1 MSKSKSKIKAQKKQ
15 LKTSVSSLT
24 SATSDAL
31 DMVMASTES
40 TDQLLER
47 LGISRQEA
55 YAMITSDDEVESC
68 REDLRTAML
77 ARTWRLWGD
86 GADDEVVSNR
96 LWRIVRKHLHVLAE
110 AVLTAKLNGFAV
122 LRYVYVQEE
131 DGFLNIDIISD
142 KSSEL
147 DKYTPKTDGSLVYT
161 GGSGEETVDT
171 KVEYLLLTHRA
182 TSTNPAGEMSGAR
195 LYPAVALR
203 KHGFIYAAQ
212 FIQRYAQPLLITKT
226 NSNSTDV
233 DDETAKVYSL
243 LSGGAMNMNREDDI
257 VMLQNNA
264 DGQAF
269 QRLDR
274 MANSRIQKYM
284 LGKVKTSDLENGSR
298 AAQETEENTKGD
310 RIDGYLHLLNLAAQ
324 HLVDALLMV
333 NEAYGIT
340 IQAPKG
346 LWFEFNK
353 KTEIDIKRADR
364 DTKYAKD
371 ANLRF
376 TEDYYIDVLG
386 FEPNHFVLAEEAA
399 TPTADNASL
408 SARLSDKYKQG
419 NPLNAFSQPKIDAIA
434 SALDECES
442 FADFEAKLSGMDLS
456 EGDNALIQRVLGDAV
471 HEFIKGS
478 EAQNHG

>member
-1 MSKSKSKIKAQKKQ
+1 MLMKFRKKKIAATVQT
-15 LKTSVSSLT
+15 LITDTDNALESLMGSGE
-24 SATSDAL
+24 SA
-31 DMVMASTES
+31 
-40 TDQLLER
+40 DQLLTR
-47 LGISRQEA
+47 LGVSRQQAFET
-55 YAMITSDDEVESC
+55 ISSDDEVESC

-77 ARTWRLWGD
+77 SKTFRLWGED
-86 GADDEVVSNR
+86 ANDDEINR
-96 LWRIVRKHLHVLAE
+96 LWRIMRKHLPVLVE
-110 AVLTAKLNGFAV
+110 AVLTAKLNGYAV
-122 LRYVYVQEE
+122 IRYVYEQEE
-131 DGFLNIDIISD
+131 DGFLSVGKVSD
-142 KSSEL
+142 KSTEL
-147 DKYTPKTDGSLVYT
+147 DKYTPKADGSLTYY
-161 GGSGEETVDT
+161 SDNGEVTVDT
-171 KVEYLLLTHRA
+171 NVVFLLLTNRA
-182 TSTNPAGEMSGAR
+182 TSTNPAGEMAGAR
-195 LYPAVALR
+195 LYPAVAIR
-203 KHGFIYAAQ
+203 KQGFIYAAQ
-212 FIQRYAQPLLITKT
+212 FIKRYAQPYM
-226 NSNSTDV
+226 V
-233 DDETAKVYSL
+233 GYVEGETETFSSKLFSFIA
-243 LSGGAMNMNREDDI
+243 GGAIAVNREDRI
-257 VMLQNNA
+257 EMLQNNA

-269 QRLDR
+269 QRLEQV
-274 MANSRIQKYM
+274 ANRRIQKAL

-298 AAQETEENTKGD
+298 AAQETEEETKGD
-310 RIDGYLHLLNLAAQ
+310 RIDGYLYMLGLAAQ
-324 HLVDALLMV
+324 HMVDALLMV
-333 NEAYGIT
+333 NEAYGKT
-340 IQAPKG
+340 IHAPKG

-399 TPTADNASL
+399 TPTVGNASL

>member
-1 MSKSKSKIKAQKKQ
+1 MLMKFRKKKIAATVQT
-15 LKTSVSSLT
+15 LITDTDNALESLMGSGE
-24 SATSDAL
+24 SA
-31 DMVMASTES
+31 
-40 TDQLLER
+40 DQLLKR
-47 LGISRQEA
+47 LGVSRQQAFET
-55 YAMITSDDEVESC
+55 ISSDDEVESC

-77 ARTWRLWGD
+77 SKTFRLWGED
-86 GADDEVVSNR
+86 ANDDEINR
-96 LWRIVRKHLHVLAE
+96 LWRIMRKHLPVLVE
-110 AVLTAKLNGFAV
+110 AVLTAKLNGYAV
-122 LRYVYVQEE
+122 IRYVYEQEE
-131 DGFLNIDIISD
+131 DGFLSVGKVSD
-142 KSSEL
+142 KSTEL
-147 DKYTPKTDGSLVYT
+147 DKYTPKADGSLTYY
-161 GGSGEETVDT
+161 SDNGEVTVDT
-171 KVEYLLLTHRA
+171 NVVFLLLTNRA
-182 TSTNPAGEMSGAR
+182 TSTNPAGEMAGAR
-195 LYPAVALR
+195 LYPAVAIR
-203 KHGFIYAAQ
+203 KQGFIYAAQ
-212 FIQRYAQPLLITKT
+212 FIKRYAQPYMVGYIEG
-226 NSNSTDV
+226 
-233 DDETAKVYSL
+233 ETESFSSKLFSFIA
-243 LSGGAMNMNREDDI
+243 GGAIAVNREDRI
-257 VMLQNNA
+257 EMLQNNA

-269 QRLDR
+269 QRLEQV
-274 MANSRIQKYM
+274 ANRRIQKAL

-298 AAQETEENTKGD
+298 AAQETEEETKGD
-310 RIDGYLHLLNLAAQ
+310 RIDGYLYMLGLAAQ
-324 HLVDALLMV
+324 HMVDALLMV
-333 NEAYGIT
+333 NEAYGKT
-340 IQAPKG
+340 IHAPKG

-386 FEPNHFVLAEEAA
+386 FEPNHFVLAEEAT
-399 TPTADNASL
+399 TPTVGNASL

>member
-1 MSKSKSKIKAQKKQ
+1 MLMKFRKKKIAATVQT
-15 LKTSVSSLT
+15 LITDTDNALESLMGSGE
-24 SATSDAL
+24 SA
-31 DMVMASTES
+31 
-40 TDQLLER
+40 DQLLTR
-47 LGISRQEA
+47 LGVSRQQAFET
-55 YAMITSDDEVESC
+55 ISSDDEVESC

-77 ARTWRLWGD
+77 SKTFRLWGED
-86 GADDEVVSNR
+86 ANDDEINR
-96 LWRIVRKHLHVLAE
+96 LWRIMRKHLPVLVE
-110 AVLTAKLNGFAV
+110 AVLTAKLNGYAV
-122 LRYVYVQEE
+122 IRYVYEQEE
-131 DGFLNIDIISD
+131 DGFLSVGKVSD
-142 KSSEL
+142 KSTEL
-147 DKYTPKTDGSLVYT
+147 DKYTPKADGSLTYY
-161 GGSGEETVDT
+161 SDNGEVTVDT
-171 KVEYLLLTHRA
+171 NVVYLLLTNRA
-182 TSTNPAGEMSGAR
+182 TSTNPAGEMAGAR
-195 LYPAVALR
+195 LYPAVAIR
-203 KHGFIYAAQ
+203 KQGFIYAAQ
-212 FIQRYAQPLLITKT
+212 FIKRYAQPYM
-226 NSNSTDV
+226 V
-233 DDETAKVYSL
+233 GYVEGETETFSSKLFSFIA
-243 LSGGAMNMNREDDI
+243 GGAIAVNREDRI
-257 VMLQNNA
+257 EMLQNNA

-269 QRLDR
+269 QRLEQV
-274 MANSRIQKYM
+274 ANRRIQKAL

-298 AAQETEENTKGD
+298 AAQETEEETKGD
-310 RIDGYLHLLNLAAQ
+310 RIDGYLYMLGLAAQ
-324 HLVDALLMV
+324 HMVDALLMV
-333 NEAYGIT
+333 NEAYGKT
-340 IQAPKG
+340 IHAPKG

-386 FEPNHFVLAEEAA
+386 FEPNHFVLAEEATA
-399 TPTADNASL
+399 PTSGNASL

>member
-1 MSKSKSKIKAQKKQ
+1 MLMKFRKKKIAATVQT
-15 LKTSVSSLT
+15 LITDTDNALESLMGSGE
-24 SATSDAL
+24 SA
-31 DMVMASTES
+31 
-40 TDQLLER
+40 DQLLTR
-47 LGISRQEA
+47 LGVSRQQAFET
-55 YAMITSDDEVESC
+55 ISSDDEVESC

-77 ARTWRLWGD
+77 SKTFRLWGED
-86 GADDEVVSNR
+86 ANDDEINR
-96 LWRIVRKHLHVLAE
+96 LWRIMRKHLPVLVE
-110 AVLTAKLNGFAV
+110 AVLTAKLNGYAV
-122 LRYVYVQEE
+122 IRYVYEQEE
-131 DGFLNIDIISD
+131 DGFLSVGKVSD
-142 KSSEL
+142 KSTEL
-147 DKYTPKTDGSLVYT
+147 DKYTPKADGSLTYY
-161 GGSGEETVDT
+161 SDNGEVTVDT
-171 KVEYLLLTHRA
+171 NVVFLLLTNRA
-182 TSTNPAGEMSGAR
+182 TSTNPAGEMAGAR
-195 LYPAVALR
+195 LYPAVAIR
-203 KHGFIYAAQ
+203 KQGFIYAAQ
-212 FIQRYAQPLLITKT
+212 FIKRYAQPYM
-226 NSNSTDV
+226 V
-233 DDETAKVYSL
+233 GYVEGETETFSSKLFSFIA
-243 LSGGAMNMNREDDI
+243 GGAIAVNREDRI
-257 VMLQNNA
+257 EMLQNNA

-269 QRLDR
+269 QRLEQV
-274 MANSRIQKYM
+274 ANRRIQKAL

-386 FEPNHFVLAEEAA
+386 FEPNHFVLAEEAT
-399 TPTADNASL
+399 TPTVGNASL

>member
-1 MSKSKSKIKAQKKQ
+1 MLMKFRKKKIAATVQT
-15 LKTSVSSLT
+15 LITDTDNALESLMGSGE
-24 SATSDAL
+24 SA
-31 DMVMASTES
+31 
-40 TDQLLER
+40 DQLLTR
-47 LGISRQEA
+47 LGVSRQQAFET
-55 YAMITSDDEVESC
+55 ISSDDEVESC

-77 ARTWRLWGD
+77 SKTFRLWGED
-86 GADDEVVSNR
+86 ANDDEINR
-96 LWRIVRKHLHVLAE
+96 LWRIMRKHLPVLVE
-110 AVLTAKLNGFAV
+110 AVLTAKLNGYAV
-122 LRYVYVQEE
+122 IRYVYEQEE
-131 DGFLNIDIISD
+131 DGFLSVSKVSD
-142 KSSEL
+142 KSTEL
-147 DKYTPKTDGSLVYT
+147 DKYTPKADGSLTYY
-161 GGSGEETVDT
+161 SDNGEVTVDT
-171 KVEYLLLTHRA
+171 NVVFLLLTNRA
-182 TSTNPAGEMSGAR
+182 TSTNPAGEMAGAR
-195 LYPAVALR
+195 LYPAVAIR
-203 KHGFIYAAQ
+203 KQGFIYAAQ
-212 FIQRYAQPLLITKT
+212 FIKRYAQPYM
-226 NSNSTDV
+226 V
-233 DDETAKVYSL
+233 GYVEGETETFSSKLFSFIA
-243 LSGGAMNMNREDDI
+243 GGAIAVNREDRI
-257 VMLQNNA
+257 EMLQNNA

-269 QRLDR
+269 QRLEQV
-274 MANSRIQKYM
+274 ANRRIQKAL

-298 AAQETEENTKGD
+298 AAQETEEETKGD
-310 RIDGYLHLLNLAAQ
+310 RIDGYLYMLGLAAQ
-324 HLVDALLMV
+324 HMVDALLMV
-333 NEAYGIT
+333 NEAYGKT
-340 IQAPKG
+340 IHAPKG

-386 FEPNHFVLAEEAA
+386 FEPNHFVLAEEATA
-399 TPTADNASL
+399 PTSGNASL

>member
-1 MSKSKSKIKAQKKQ
+1 MLMKFRKKKIAATVQT
-15 LKTSVSSLT
+15 LITDTDNALESLMGSGE
-24 SATSDAL
+24 SA
-31 DMVMASTES
+31 
-40 TDQLLER
+40 DQLLTR
-47 LGISRQEA
+47 LGVSRQQAFET
-55 YAMITSDDEVESC
+55 ISSDDEVESC

-77 ARTWRLWGD
+77 SKTFRLWGED
-86 GADDEVVSNR
+86 ANDDEINR
-96 LWRIVRKHLHVLAE
+96 LWRIMRKHLPVLVE
-110 AVLTAKLNGFAV
+110 AVLTAKLNGYAV
-122 LRYVYVQEE
+122 IRYVYEQEE
-131 DGFLNIDIISD
+131 DGFLSVGKVSD
-142 KSSEL
+142 KSTEL
-147 DKYTPKTDGSLVYT
+147 DKYTPKADGSLTYY
-161 GGSGEETVDT
+161 SDNGEVTVDT
-171 KVEYLLLTHRA
+171 NVVYLLLTNRA
-182 TSTNPAGEMSGAR
+182 TSTNPAGEMAGAR
-195 LYPAVALR
+195 LYPAVAIR
-203 KHGFIYAAQ
+203 KQGFIYAAQ
-212 FIQRYAQPLLITKT
+212 FIKRYAQPYMVGYIEG
-226 NSNSTDV
+226 
-233 DDETAKVYSL
+233 ETESFSSKLFSFIA
-243 LSGGAMNMNREDDI
+243 GGAIAVNREDRI
-257 VMLQNNA
+257 EMLQNNA

-269 QRLDR
+269 QRLEQV
-274 MANSRIQKYM
+274 ANRRIQKAL

-298 AAQETEENTKGD
+298 AAQETEEETKGD
-310 RIDGYLHLLNLAAQ
+310 RIDGYLYMLGLAAQ
-324 HLVDALLMV
+324 HMVDALLMV
-333 NEAYGIT
+333 NEAYGKT
-340 IQAPKG
+340 IHAPKG

-386 FEPNHFVLAEEAA
+386 FEPNHFVLAEEAT
-399 TPTADNASL
+399 TPTAGNASL

>member
-1 MSKSKSKIKAQKKQ
+1 MLMKFRKKKIAATVQT
-15 LKTSVSSLT
+15 LITDTDNALESLMGSGE
-24 SATSDAL
+24 SA
-31 DMVMASTES
+31 
-40 TDQLLER
+40 DQLLTR
-47 LGISRQEA
+47 LGVSRQQAFET
-55 YAMITSDDEVESC
+55 ISSDDEVESC

-77 ARTWRLWGD
+77 SKTFRLWGED
-86 GADDEVVSNR
+86 ANDDEINR
-96 LWRIVRKHLHVLAE
+96 LWRIMRKHLPVLVE
-110 AVLTAKLNGFAV
+110 AVLTAKLNGYAV
-122 LRYVYVQEE
+122 IRYVYEQEE
-131 DGFLNIDIISD
+131 DGFLSVGKVSD
-142 KSSEL
+142 KSTEL
-147 DKYTPKTDGSLVYT
+147 DKYTPKADGSLTYY
-161 GGSGEETVDT
+161 SDNGEVTVDT
-171 KVEYLLLTHRA
+171 NVVFLLLTNRA
-182 TSTNPAGEMSGAR
+182 TSTNPAGEMAGAR
-195 LYPAVALR
+195 LYPAVAIR
-203 KHGFIYAAQ
+203 KQGFIYAAQ
-212 FIQRYAQPLLITKT
+212 FIKRYAQPYMVGYIEG
-226 NSNSTDV
+226 
-233 DDETAKVYSL
+233 ETESFSSKLFSFIA
-243 LSGGAMNMNREDDI
+243 GGAIAVNREDRI
-257 VMLQNNA
+257 EMLQNNA

-269 QRLDR
+269 QRLEQV
-274 MANSRIQKYM
+274 ANRRIQKAL

-298 AAQETEENTKGD
+298 AAQETEEETKGD
-310 RIDGYLHLLNLAAQ
+310 RIDGYLYMLGLAAQ
-324 HLVDALLMV
+324 HMVDALLMV
-333 NEAYGIT
+333 NEAYGKT
-340 IQAPKG
+340 IHAPKG

-386 FEPNHFVLAEEAA
+386 FEPNHFVLAEEAT
-399 TPTADNASL
+399 TPTAGNASL

>member
-1 MSKSKSKIKAQKKQ
+1 MLMKFRKKKIAATVQT
-15 LKTSVSSLT
+15 LITDTDNALESLMGSGE
-24 SATSDAL
+24 SA
-31 DMVMASTES
+31 
-40 TDQLLER
+40 DQLLTR
-47 LGISRQEA
+47 LGVSRQQAFET
-55 YAMITSDDEVESC
+55 ISSDDEVESC

-77 ARTWRLWGD
+77 SKTFRLWGED
-86 GADDEVVSNR
+86 ANDDEINR
-96 LWRIVRKHLHVLAE
+96 LWRIMRKHLPVLVE
-110 AVLTAKLNGFAV
+110 AVLTAKLNGYAV
-122 LRYVYVQEE
+122 IRYVYEQEE
-131 DGFLNIDIISD
+131 DGFLSVGKVSD
-142 KSSEL
+142 KSTEL
-147 DKYTPKTDGSLVYT
+147 DKYTPKADGSLTYY
-161 GGSGEETVDT
+161 SDNGEVTVDT
-171 KVEYLLLTHRA
+171 NVVFLLLTNRA
-182 TSTNPAGEMSGAR
+182 TSTNPAGEMAGAR
-195 LYPAVALR
+195 LYPAVAIR
-203 KHGFIYAAQ
+203 KQGFIYAAQ
-212 FIQRYAQPLLITKT
+212 FIKRYAQPYMVGYIEG
-226 NSNSTDV
+226 
-233 DDETAKVYSL
+233 ETESFSSKLFSFIA
-243 LSGGAMNMNREDDI
+243 GGAIAVNREDRI
-257 VMLQNNA
+257 EMLQNNA

-269 QRLDR
+269 QRLEQV
-274 MANSRIQKYM
+274 ANRRIQKAL

-298 AAQETEENTKGD
+298 AAQETEEETKGD
-310 RIDGYLHLLNLAAQ
+310 RIDGYLYMLGLAAQ
-324 HLVDALLMV
+324 HMVDALLMV
-333 NEAYGIT
+333 NEAYGKT
-340 IQAPKG
+340 IHAPKG

-386 FEPNHFVLAEEAA
+386 FEPNHFVLAEEATA
-399 TPTADNASL
+399 PTSGNASL

>member
-1 MSKSKSKIKAQKKQ
+1 
-15 LKTSVSSLT
+15 
-24 SATSDAL
+24 
-31 DMVMASTES
+31 
-40 TDQLLER
+40 
-47 LGISRQEA
+47 
-55 YAMITSDDEVESC
+55 
-68 REDLRTAML
+68 
-77 ARTWRLWGD
+77 
-86 GADDEVVSNR
+86 
-96 LWRIVRKHLHVLAE
+96 
-110 AVLTAKLNGFAV
+110 
-122 LRYVYVQEE
+122 
-131 DGFLNIDIISD
+131 
-142 KSSEL
+142 
-147 DKYTPKTDGSLVYT
+147 
-161 GGSGEETVDT
+161 
-171 KVEYLLLTHRA
+171 
-182 TSTNPAGEMSGAR
+182 MSGAR

-203 KHGFIYAAQ
+203 KHGFIFAAQ

-226 NSNSTDV
+226 SADSTETV
-233 DDETAKVYSL
+233 DETAKVYSL
-243 LSGGAMNMNREDDI
+243 LNGGAMNMNREDDI

-386 FEPNHFVLAEEAA
+386 FEPNHFVLAEEAT
-399 TPTADNASL
+399 TPTAGNASL

>member
-1 MSKSKSKIKAQKKQ
+1 MLMKFRKKKIAATVQT
-15 LKTSVSSLT
+15 LITDTDNALESLMGSGE
-24 SATSDAL
+24 SA
-31 DMVMASTES
+31 
-40 TDQLLER
+40 DQLLTR
-47 LGISRQEA
+47 LGVSRQQAFET
-55 YAMITSDDEVESC
+55 ISSDDEVESC

-77 ARTWRLWGD
+77 SKTFRLWGED
-86 GADDEVVSNR
+86 ANDDEINR
-96 LWRIVRKHLHVLAE
+96 LWRIMRKHLPVLVE
-110 AVLTAKLNGFAV
+110 AVLTAKLNGYAV
-122 LRYVYVQEE
+122 IRYVYEQEE
-131 DGFLNIDIISD
+131 DGFLSVGKVSD
-142 KSSEL
+142 KSTEL
-147 DKYTPKTDGSLVYT
+147 DKYTPKADGSLTYY
-161 GGSGEETVDT
+161 SDNGEVTVDT
-171 KVEYLLLTHRA
+171 NVVFLLLTNRA
-182 TSTNPAGEMSGAR
+182 TSTNPAGEMAGAR
-195 LYPAVALR
+195 LYPAVAIR
-203 KHGFIYAAQ
+203 KQGFIYAAQ
-212 FIQRYAQPLLITKT
+212 FIKRYAQPYM
-226 NSNSTDV
+226 V
-233 DDETAKVYSL
+233 GYVEGETETFSSKLFSFIA
-243 LSGGAMNMNREDDI
+243 GGAIAVNREDRI
-257 VMLQNNA
+257 EMLQNNA

-269 QRLDR
+269 QRLEQV
-274 MANSRIQKYM
+274 ANRRIQKAL

-298 AAQETEENTKGD
+298 AAQETEEETKGD
-310 RIDGYLHLLNLAAQ
+310 RIDGYLYMLGLAAQ
-324 HLVDALLMV
+324 HMVDALLMV
-333 NEAYGIT
+333 NEAYGKT
-340 IQAPKG
+340 IHAPKG

-386 FEPNHFVLAEEAA
+386 FEPNHFVLAEEAT
-399 TPTADNASL
+399 TPTAGNASL

>member
-1 MSKSKSKIKAQKKQ
+1 MLMKFRKKKIAATVQT
-15 LKTSVSSLT
+15 LITDTDNALESLMGSGE
-24 SATSDAL
+24 SA
-31 DMVMASTES
+31 
-40 TDQLLER
+40 DQLLTR
-47 LGISRQEA
+47 LGVSRQQAFET
-55 YAMITSDDEVESC
+55 ISSDDEVESC

-77 ARTWRLWGD
+77 SKTFRLWGED
-86 GADDEVVSNR
+86 ANDDEINR
-96 LWRIVRKHLHVLAE
+96 LWRIMRKHLPVLVE
-110 AVLTAKLNGFAV
+110 AVLTAKLNGYAV
-122 LRYVYVQEE
+122 IRYVYEQEE
-131 DGFLNIDIISD
+131 DGFLSVGKVSD
-142 KSSEL
+142 KSTEL
-147 DKYTPKTDGSLVYT
+147 DKYTPKADGSLTYY
-161 GGSGEETVDT
+161 SDNGEVTVDT
-171 KVEYLLLTHRA
+171 NVVYLLLTNRA
-182 TSTNPAGEMSGAR
+182 TSTNPAGEMAGAR
-195 LYPAVALR
+195 LYPAVAIR
-203 KHGFIYAAQ
+203 KQGFIYAAQ
-212 FIQRYAQPLLITKT
+212 FIKRYAQPYMVGYIEG
-226 NSNSTDV
+226 
-233 DDETAKVYSL
+233 ETESFSSKLFSFIA
-243 LSGGAMNMNREDDI
+243 GGAIAVNREDRI
-257 VMLQNNA
+257 EMLQNNA

-269 QRLDR
+269 QRLEQV
-274 MANSRIQKYM
+274 ANRRIQKAL

-298 AAQETEENTKGD
+298 AAQETEEETKGD
-310 RIDGYLHLLNLAAQ
+310 RIDGYLYMLGLAAQ
-324 HLVDALLMV
+324 HMVDALLMV
-333 NEAYGIT
+333 NEAYGKT
-340 IQAPKG
+340 IHAPKG

-386 FEPNHFVLAEEAA
+386 FEPNHFVLAEEATA
-399 TPTADNASL
+399 PTSGNASL

>member
-1 MSKSKSKIKAQKKQ
+1 MLMKFRKKKIAATVQT
-15 LKTSVSSLT
+15 LITDTDNALESLMGSGE
-24 SATSDAL
+24 SA
-31 DMVMASTES
+31 
-40 TDQLLER
+40 DQLLTR
-47 LGISRQEA
+47 LGVSRQQAFET
-55 YAMITSDDEVESC
+55 ISSDDEVESC

-77 ARTWRLWGD
+77 SKTFRLWGED
-86 GADDEVVSNR
+86 ANDDEINR
-96 LWRIVRKHLHVLAE
+96 LWRIMRKHLPVLVE
-110 AVLTAKLNGFAV
+110 AVLTAKLNGYAV
-122 LRYVYVQEE
+122 IRYVYEQEE
-131 DGFLNIDIISD
+131 DGFLSVGKVSD
-142 KSSEL
+142 KSTEL
-147 DKYTPKTDGSLVYT
+147 DKYTPKADGSLTYY
-161 GGSGEETVDT
+161 SDNGEVTVDT
-171 KVEYLLLTHRA
+171 NVVYLLLTNRA
-182 TSTNPAGEMSGAR
+182 TSTNPAGEMAGAR
-195 LYPAVALR
+195 LYPAVAIR
-203 KHGFIYAAQ
+203 KQGFIYAAQ
-212 FIQRYAQPLLITKT
+212 FIKRYAQPYM
-226 NSNSTDV
+226 V
-233 DDETAKVYSL
+233 GYVEGETETFSSKLFSFIA
-243 LSGGAMNMNREDDI
+243 GGAIAVNREDRI
-257 VMLQNNA
+257 EMLQNNA

-269 QRLDR
+269 QRLEQV
-274 MANSRIQKYM
+274 ANRRIQKAL

-298 AAQETEENTKGD
+298 AAQETEEETKGD
-310 RIDGYLHLLNLAAQ
+310 RIDGYLYMLGLAAQ
-324 HLVDALLMV
+324 HMVDALLMV
-333 NEAYGIT
+333 NEAYGKT
-340 IQAPKG
+340 IHAPKG

-386 FEPNHFVLAEEAA
+386 FEPNHFVLAEEAT
-399 TPTADNASL
+399 TPTAGNASL

>member
-1 MSKSKSKIKAQKKQ
+1 MLMKFRKKKIAATVQT
-15 LKTSVSSLT
+15 LITDTDNALESLMGSGE
-24 SATSDAL
+24 SA
-31 DMVMASTES
+31 
-40 TDQLLER
+40 DQLLTR
-47 LGISRQEA
+47 LGVSRQQAFET
-55 YAMITSDDEVESC
+55 ISSDDEVESC

-77 ARTWRLWGD
+77 SKTFRLWGED
-86 GADDEVVSNR
+86 ANDDEINR
-96 LWRIVRKHLHVLAE
+96 LWRIMRKHLPVLVE
-110 AVLTAKLNGFAV
+110 AVLTAKLNGYAV
-122 LRYVYVQEE
+122 IRYVYEQEE
-131 DGFLNIDIISD
+131 DGFLSVGKVSD
-142 KSSEL
+142 KSTEL
-147 DKYTPKTDGSLVYT
+147 DKYTPKADGSLTYYT
-161 GGSGEETVDT
+161 DNGEVTVDT
-171 KVEYLLLTHRA
+171 NVVFLLLTNRA
-182 TSTNPAGEMSGAR
+182 TSTNPAGEMAGAR
-195 LYPAVALR
+195 LYPAVAIR
-203 KHGFIYAAQ
+203 KQGFIYAAQ
-212 FIQRYAQPLLITKT
+212 FIKRYAQPYM
-226 NSNSTDV
+226 V
-233 DDETAKVYSL
+233 GYVEGETETFSSKLFSFIA
-243 LSGGAMNMNREDDI
+243 GGAIAVNREDRI
-257 VMLQNNA
+257 EMLQNNA

-269 QRLDR
+269 QRLEQV
-274 MANSRIQKYM
+274 ANRRIQKAL

-298 AAQETEENTKGD
+298 AAQETEEETKGD
-310 RIDGYLHLLNLAAQ
+310 RIDGYLYMLGLAAQ
-324 HLVDALLMV
+324 HMVDALLMV
-333 NEAYGIT
+333 NEAYGKT
-340 IQAPKG
+340 IHAPKG

-386 FEPNHFVLAEEAA
+386 FEPNHFVLAEEAT
-399 TPTADNASL
+399 TPTAGNASL

>member
-15 LKTSVSSLT
+15 LKTSVSNLT

-171 KVEYLLLTHRA
+171 TVEYLLLTHRA

-203 KHGFIYAAQ
+203 KHGFIFAAQ

-226 NSNSTDV
+226 SADSTETV
-233 DDETAKVYSL
+233 DETAKVYSL
-243 LSGGAMNMNREDDI
+243 LNGGAMNMNREDDI

-386 FEPNHFVLAEEAA
+386 FEPNHFVLAEEAT
-399 TPTADNASL
+399 TPTVGNASL

-419 NPLNAFSQPKIDAIA
+419 NPLNVFSQPKIDAIA

>member
-171 KVEYLLLTHRA
+171 TVEYLLLTHRA
-182 TSTNPAGEMSGAR
+182 TSTNPAGEMAGAR

-203 KHGFIYAAQ
+203 KHGFIFAAQ

-226 NSNSTDV
+226 SADSTETV
-233 DDETAKVYSL
+233 DETAKVYSL
-243 LSGGAMNMNREDDI
+243 LNGGAMNMNREDDI

-386 FEPNHFVLAEEAA
+386 FEPNHFVLAEEAT
-399 TPTADNASL
+399 TPTVGNASL